1 MWTTKDEANSLGR
14 ADRVLERTQVP
25 DDGEADII
33 QLDCVHEKRFNMSG
47 LSAIVAAESKLIAS
61 NQVQSY
67 CFL

>member
-1 MWTTKDEANSLGR
+1 MKDEAHSLGR

-33 QLDCVHEKRFNMSG
+33 QLDCVHEKRFNISG
-47 LSAIVAAESKLIAS
+47 LSAIVAAASKLIDIS
-61 NQVQSY
+61 QVQFY